1 MYLKPCPF
9 CNGEVRLRYSFK
21 KALIECSNRKCKLQ
35 PSTFLYMDT
44 DRVSKLVKAWNT
56 RKYEGEN

>member
-9 CNGEVRLRYSFK
+9 CNGEARLRYSFK

-56 RKYEGEN
+56 KKYEGEN

>member
-1 MYLKPCPF
+1 MLLK
-9 CNGEVRLRYSFK
+9 
-21 KALIECSNRKCKLQ
+21 